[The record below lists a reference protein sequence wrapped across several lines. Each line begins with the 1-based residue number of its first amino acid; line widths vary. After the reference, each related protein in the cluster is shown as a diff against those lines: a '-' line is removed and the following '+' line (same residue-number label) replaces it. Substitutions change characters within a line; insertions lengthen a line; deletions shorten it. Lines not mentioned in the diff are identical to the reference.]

1 MQNQQDKNILLV
13 GLEEGTINSLQ
24 NGIDELPG
32 KFTLDQVATGT
43 KGLEKIAS
51 GVFPIVL
58 VGGFL
63 QDMTGLHFARE
74 VKAVNKNIEVALV
87 IPINMNCFNHFEF
100 DGDVDHVLK
109 DPISIAYV
117 QQIVKDSFRR
127 GARLMKAN
135 VDLEPVT
142 PQDDKV
148 ESELNM
154 TPSEDFQ
161 QIELGTSLGLNNLS
175 VEPELTSSAAP
186 NELIHEKL
194 LALRHSTSSRCL
206 MLLSSSGHV
215 IDSVGDSN
223 RLNITNISALIAANY
238 MATSELAKM
247 VGNNSFFRSTYHA
260 GTNYD
265 IFSHGLTDDY
275 LIVSI
280 FDSNSK
286 IGLVRFGIKQV
297 SDSLIDLL
305 EAQDR
310 TFDFSDSN
318 IQSSIEQELDKLFS
332 G

>member
-13 GLEEGTINSLQ
+13 GLEEETVNSLQ

-32 KFTLDQVATGT
+32 KFKLDRVASGT
-43 KGLEKIAS
+43 KGLEKISS
-51 GVFPIVL
+51 GIFPIVL

-74 VKAVNKNIEVALV
+74 AKSVNKNIEVGLV
-87 IPINMNCFNHFEF
+87 IPVDMTCFNNFEY
-100 DGDVDHVLK
+100 DDYVDYLLK
-109 DPISIAYV
+109 DPISIAFV
-117 QQIVKDSFRR
+117 QQIIKDSFRR
-127 GARLMKAN
+127 GVRLMQAHVVNEPSIPEGNDIELSLN
-135 VDLEPVT
+135 VMPSDEVQKIEPGT
-142 PQDDKV
+142 TF
-148 ESELNM
+148 EISNL
-154 TPSEDFQ
+154 PSET
-161 QIELGTSLGLNNLS
+161 ELMN
-175 VEPELTSSAAP
+175 SAGP
-186 NELIHEKL
+186 NDLIHEKL
-194 LALRHSTSSRCL
+194 LGLRHSTSSRCIL
-206 MLLSSSGHV
+206 LLSSSGHV
-215 IDSVGDSN
+215 IDSIGDTN

-275 LIVSI
+275 LVVSI

-305 EAQDR
+305 EAQQR

-318 IQSSIEQELDKLFS
+318 IQSSIEQELDKLFT